1 MSKEKAGVQKRP
13 ILAWLRSVA
22 FLWAAFRKL
31 DPSSRLMHWTRSWN
45 NDKYCLNLGSKQEL
59 IILSPN
65 MTNHLWRCKISAGC
79 VWCIWYIQVHRN
91 SYSKEDTGPISHHNC
106 ILHIICIHTM
116 YVSNYM
122 LIMELVPA
130 KLMIMLILI
139 LMMTHGDF
147 FFGALH
153 EYCRKKRAMGPFV
166 TIEHVIAHCRAIV
179 FTVHTFYIVSCE
191 LVPCILFII
200 CLLVYT

>member
-1 MSKEKAGVQKRP
+1 M
-13 ILAWLRSVA
+13 
-22 FLWAAFRKL
+22 
-31 DPSSRLMHWTRSWN
+31 
-45 NDKYCLNLGSKQEL
+45 NLGSKQEL

-91 SYSKEDTGPISHHNC
+91 SYSKEDTGSISHHNC

-139 LMMTHGDF
+139 LMMTRGDF

-166 TIEHVIAHCRAIV
+166 TIEHVIAHCRSTM